1 MKQGVQIDTW
11 LHLEFRSLNV
21 LYWHLYYL
29 CLSILGI
36 LFAQHLIF
44 DGFFCLFLSVNI
56 LIFIQIWIYIFRS
69 ILYFDILLSFTH
81 YVIPIFFHD
90 VTGSFYRVHSL
101 VTWYTYTSD
110 ALLGFLCIVT
120 VQHCWL
126 CYANDS
132 LCYDVNKLSFVH
144 FIKWTDITV
153 TAVLNILVT
162 LSPVMWCCIV
172 VIVVLFHSFV
182 LYLHPS
188 LQCSIL

>member
-1 MKQGVQIDTW
+1 MFQWHLTNENICSYVQVVKWRGLQNRRKIRRKRKPVVLCVYCLNVDTPLDETRCTDTW

-120 VQHCWL
+120 VQHC
-126 CYANDS
+126 
-132 LCYDVNKLSFVH
+132 
-144 FIKWTDITV
+144 
-153 TAVLNILVT
+153 
-162 LSPVMWCCIV
+162 
-172 VIVVLFHSFV
+172 
-182 LYLHPS
+182 
-188 LQCSIL
+188 